1 MDTFNLILTIIVI
14 TGSIVFFVAV
24 VNLAIDYVMLHDKHT
39 ATVKAARSLLLSL
52 ELHQDKELQDKHI
65 RKLSSLL

>member
-14 TGSIVFFVAV
+14 TGGIVFFVAV
-24 VNLAIDYVMLHDKHT
+24 INLAIDYVMLHDKHT

-52 ELHQDKELQDKHI
+52 ELHQDKKLQNKHI